1 MLPIMPIT
9 ATGGNPEVTV
19 WVGLVPEVGK
29 FVAQLFENSK
39 PVSHFICKSNLMEKA
54 ELEALATWPHAEFIN
69 GVTTDNKETDN
80 W

>member
-9 ATGGNPEVTV
+9 TGGTPEVTI

-29 FVAQLFENSK
+29 FVAQLFENDK
-39 PVSHFICKSNLMEKA
+39 AICHFICKSNLIEKA
-54 ELEALATWPHAEFIN
+54 ELEAIATWPHAEFVN
-69 GVTTDNKETDN
+69 GVTTANDESDN